1 MRKQDNIQAK
11 SDQHQ
16 SKGSLKS
23 NLSKCIRKIIIE
35 FKMAKSNKDV
45 QENIEKLQ
53 ILEQKTQT
61 LLMQKQNFQAQLIET
76 ENALNELETNKGSVY
91 KIVGN
96 IMILAEKDK
105 LKEDLN
111 NRNDVIMLR
120 IKNIEKQENKLKEE
134 ATEIQDIVMSSLKK
148 EEKQ

>member
-1 MRKQDNIQAK
+1 
-11 SDQHQ
+11 
-16 SKGSLKS
+16 
-23 NLSKCIRKIIIE
+23 
-35 FKMAKSNKDV
+35 MAKSNKDV